1 MAPLQKRAWWGL
13 GVGLAFT
20 IAFVLVFVLMGGVET
35 FDTDQT
41 FRIIINVIWIGGLVA
56 HLVIMDFTL
65 RKAIV
70 DERDKMIR
78 DRAPRIQWIVVIFTL
93 AAWVIGLNEVYQET
107 SLIPATYLY
116 VMFMSVLVASWLALS
131 LGIIIGYWRANR
143 NV

>member
-78 DRAPRIQWIVVIFTL
+78 DRAPRIQWIAVIFTL

>member
-20 IAFVLVFVLMGGVET
+20 IAFVLVFVLMGGIES
-35 FDTDQT
+35 FDEDQT
-41 FRIIINVIWIGGLVA
+41 FRIIINVLWIGGLVA
-56 HLVIMDFTL
+56 HLVIMDITL

-78 DRAPRIQWIVVIFTL
+78 DRAPRIQWIAVIFTL
-93 AAWVIGLNEVYQET
+93 VAWVIALNEVYQET

-143 NV
+143 NG

>member
-1 MAPLQKRAWWGL
+1 
-13 GVGLAFT
+13 
-20 IAFVLVFVLMGGVET
+20 
-35 FDTDQT
+35 
-41 FRIIINVIWIGGLVA
+41 
-56 HLVIMDFTL
+56 
-65 RKAIV
+65 
-70 DERDKMIR
+70 MIR